1 MAFKVICVDHVG
13 VAVKDLAT
21 TKKQFTEYLGMHESQ
36 PDETVED
43 QHVTTSFF
51 KPSAQTEACEL
62 EFLGSTTP
70 DGPIA
75 RYITKNG
82 GHNGFQHVALRVDN
96 IEQAISDLMAKN
108 IPMIDKKW
116 RVGAGGCHIAFM
128 HPKATGL
135 LVELTER
142 PGGPSFKK

>member
-13 VAVKDLAT
+13 VAVKDLQAI
-21 TKKQFTEYLGMHESQ
+21 KQQMKDILGLDPSL
-36 PDETVED
+36 PDETVEE

-75 RYITKNG
+75 RFIEKANEIG
-82 GHNGFQHVALRVDN
+82 RAHV
-96 IEQAISDLMAKN
+96 
-108 IPMIDKKW
+108 
-116 RVGAGGCHIAFM
+116 
-128 HPKATGL
+128 
-135 LVELTER
+135 
-142 PGGPSFKK
+142 

>member
-13 VAVKDLAT
+13 VAVKDLQAI
-21 TKKQFTEYLGMHESQ
+21 KQQMKDILGLDPSL
-36 PDETVED
+36 PDETVEE

-75 RYITKNG
+75 R
-82 GHNGFQHVALRVDN
+82 F
-96 IEQAISDLMAKN
+96 IEISYRC
-108 IPMIDKKW
+108 W
-116 RVGAGGCHIAFM
+116 RLSHRFPASKGY
-128 HPKATGL
+128 
-135 LVELTER
+135 R
-142 PGGPSFKK
+142 PSA

>member
-1 MAFKVICVDHVG
+1 MAFKVLCVDHVG
-13 VAVKDLAT
+13 VAVKDLQLI
-21 TKKQFTEYLGMHESQ
+21 KQQMKDILGLDPSL
-36 PDETVED
+36 PDETVEE

-75 RYITKNG
+75 RFIEKANG
-82 GHNGFQHVALRVDN
+82 GKYGLQHVADL
-96 IEQAISDLMAKN
+96 QAKEVPL
-108 IPMIDKKW
+108 IDKKY
-116 RVGAGGCHIAFM
+116 RIGAGGCHIAFL

-135 LVELTER
+135 LLELTER
-142 PGGPSFKK
+142 PGGPSFKA